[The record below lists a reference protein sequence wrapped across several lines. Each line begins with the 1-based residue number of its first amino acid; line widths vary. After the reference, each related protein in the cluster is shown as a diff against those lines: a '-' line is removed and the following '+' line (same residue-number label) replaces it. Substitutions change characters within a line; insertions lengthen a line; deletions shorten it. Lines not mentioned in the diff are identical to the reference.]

1 MTLRPV
7 GAVAVPPGARPGFDH
22 ADVYLSGQQSRMY
35 VAHTGADRIDVFD
48 CARREYV
55 RELTGHPGVAGILI
69 DSHQDLLLATD
80 RAAARLSVYRVS
92 DETLLAHVAVG
103 QRPNG
108 VALDTHR
115 MRAFTFDLGD
125 PPGEGCTMTAVD
137 LERHV
142 VISQLAL
149 PGRPRWAA
157 YDEEARVVYANI
169 SEPAVIVVV
178 DSATVQIVRSIP
190 VPAVGPHGLAII
202 DALLFCAADG
212 GELLVLE
219 ASGAIRARLPLAGA
233 PDVLMYDRELARA
246 YVAMGSPGVV
256 QSFDTRALRPR
267 EITPTEEGAHT
278 IGWDPQRKELWAF
291 APRSSAALVFAD
303 VRSP

>member
-1 MTLRPV
+1 MTVRPV

-22 ADVYLSGQQSRMY
+22 ADTYLSAQESRMY

-48 CARREYV
+48 CTRRAYLHALSV
-55 RELTGHPGVAGILI
+55 HPGVAGVLI
-69 DSHQDLLLATD
+69 DSQRDVLLATD
-80 RAAARLSVYRVS
+80 RGAARLSIYRAS
-92 DETLLAHVAVG
+92 DEALLGQVAVG

-108 VALDTHR
+108 VALDAHQ

-125 PPGEGCTMTAVD
+125 PPGVGCTMTIVD
-137 LERHV
+137 LARHTV
-142 VISQLAL
+142 VAQRKL

-157 YDEEARVVYANI
+157 YDDASRRVYANI
-169 SEPAVIVVV
+169 SEPSTIIVVDPV
-178 DSATVQIVRSIP
+178 TAAITESIP
-190 VPAVGPHGLAII
+190 VPTAGPHGLALI
-202 DALLFCAADG
+202 DGLLFCAADG

-219 ASGAIRARLPLAGA
+219 TSGTIRARLPLAGV
-233 PDVLMYDRELARA
+233 PDVVMYDRDLARA
-246 YVAMGSPGVV
+246 YVAIGSPGVV
-256 QSFDTRALRPR
+256 EAFDTKLLRSL
-267 EITPTEEGAHT
+267 ETVETEEGAHT

>member
-7 GAVAVPPGARPGFDH
+7 GAIAVPPGVRPGFDH

-48 CARREYV
+48 CARRAYV
-55 RELTGHPGVAGILI
+55 RQLPGHPGVAGVLI
-69 DSHQDLLLATD
+69 DSRRDLLLATD
-80 RAAARLSVYRVS
+80 RAAGRLSVYRVS
-92 DETLLAHVAVG
+92 DETLLARVAVG

-108 VALDTHR
+108 IALDTR
-115 MRAFTFDLGD
+115 QMRAFTFDLGD
-125 PPGEGCTMTAVD
+125 PPGEGCTMTVVD

-142 VISQLAL
+142 AIAQLAL

-157 YDEEARVVYANI
+157 YDDAARVVYANI
-169 SEPAVIVVV
+169 SEPAVIIVV

-212 GELLVLE
+212 GELVVLE
-219 ASGAIRARLPLAGA
+219 TSGAIRARLPLPGA
-233 PDVLMYDRELARA
+233 PDVLMYDRDLGRA

-256 QSFDTRALRPR
+256 QSFDTRALRR
-267 EITPTEEGAHT
+267 LETTRTEEGAHT
-278 IGWDPQRKELWAF
+278 IGWDPERKELWAF
-291 APRSSAALVFAD
+291 TPRTSAALVFAET
-303 VRSP
+303 R

>member
-7 GAVAVPPGARPGFDH
+7 GTIPVPPGVRPGFDH
-22 ADVYLSGQQSRMY
+22 ADVYLSGEQSRMY

-48 CARREYV
+48 CARRAYM
-55 RELTGHPGVAGILI
+55 RHLPRHPGVAGVLI
-69 DSHQDLLLATD
+69 DSQRDLLLATD
-80 RAAARLSVYRVS
+80 RAAGRLSVYRVS

-108 VALDTHR
+108 VALDTR
-115 MRAFTFDLGD
+115 EMRAFTFDLGD
-125 PPGEGCTMTAVD
+125 PPGEGCTMTVVD

-142 VISQLAL
+142 AIAQLAL

-157 YDEEARVVYANI
+157 YDEVARVVYANI
-169 SEPAVIVVV
+169 SEPPSIIVV
-178 DSATVQIVRSIP
+178 DSATVQILRSIP

-212 GELLVLE
+212 GELVVLE
-219 ASGAIRARLPLAGA
+219 PSGAIRARLPLAGA

-256 QSFDTRALRPR
+256 QSFDTRALRR
-267 EITPTEEGAHT
+267 LETTPTEEGAHT
-278 IGWDPQRKELWAF
+278 IGWDPERKELWAF
-291 APRSSAALVFAD
+291 APTRSAALVFAD
-303 VRSP
+303 TR

>member
-7 GAVAVPPGARPGFDH
+7 GAIAVPAGVRPGFDH
-22 ADVYLSGQQSRMY
+22 ADVYVSGQQSRMY

-48 CARREYV
+48 CARRAYV
-55 RELTGHPGVAGILI
+55 RQLSGHPGVAGILI
-69 DSHQDLLLATD
+69 DSQQDLLLATD
-80 RAAARLSVYRVS
+80 RAAGRLSVYRVS

-103 QRPNG
+103 RRPNG
-108 VALDTHR
+108 VALDTRR

-125 PPGEGCTMTAVD
+125 PPGEGCTMTVVD

-142 VISQLAL
+142 AIAQLAL

-157 YDEEARVVYANI
+157 YDDAARVVYANI
-169 SEPAVIVVV
+169 SEPALIIVV
-178 DSATVQIVRSIP
+178 DSATAEIVRNIP
-190 VPAVGPHGLAII
+190 VPAAGPHGLAII

-219 ASGAIRARLPLAGA
+219 TSGAIRARLPLAGA

-256 QSFDTRALRPR
+256 QSFDTRALRLLETTR
-267 EITPTEEGAHT
+267 TEEGAHT
-278 IGWDPQRKELWAF
+278 IGWDPERKELWAF
-291 APRSSAALVFAD
+291 APRTSAALVFAET
-303 VRSP
+303 R

>member
-7 GAVAVPPGARPGFDH
+7 GAIAVPAGVRPGFDH
-22 ADVYLSGQQSRMY
+22 ADVYVSGQQSRMY

-48 CARREYV
+48 CARRAYV
-55 RELTGHPGVAGILI
+55 RQLSGHPGVAGILI
-69 DSHQDLLLATD
+69 DSQQDLLLATD
-80 RAAARLSVYRVS
+80 RAAGRLSVYRVS

-103 QRPNG
+103 RRPNG
-108 VALDTHR
+108 VALDTRR

-125 PPGEGCTMTAVD
+125 PPGEGCTMTVVD
-137 LERHV
+137 LERYV
-142 VISQLAL
+142 AIAQLAL

-157 YDEEARVVYANI
+157 YDDAARVVYANI
-169 SEPAVIVVV
+169 SEPALITVV
-178 DSATVQIVRSIP
+178 DSATAQIVRSIP
-190 VPAVGPHGLAII
+190 VPAAGPHGLAII

-219 ASGAIRARLPLAGA
+219 TSGAIRARFALAGA

-256 QSFDTRALRPR
+256 QSFDTRALRPLETTR
-267 EITPTEEGAHT
+267 TEEGAHT
-278 IGWDPQRKELWAF
+278 IGWDPERKELWAF
-291 APRSSAALVFAD
+291 APRTSAALVFAET
-303 VRSP
+303 R